1 MTLKV
6 KLIAHTPNPEEVVAQ
21 AAKLC
26 YSHVGV
32 DGIME
37 KLTPEKIE
45 KFVDHLATIG
55 HESPLEHVNFTFAIE
70 GISRACYDKNTE
82 IYTDQGWKLFKDL
95 DGTEKVL
102 SRNADGT
109 YAFEKPLNY
118 TRYHFKG
125 QLHKYKS
132 QNVDL
137 CITPN
142 HNMFM
147 KKYDIRT
154 ESDYELIPSEDIK
167 VNRFYVTKEIRN
179 NNETPKTFII
189 PKYSYLKKLNNGKTK
204 IKTLPQLELDSK
216 EFIKFLA
223 WYLSEGSTYYN
234 ERENSYSISISQS
247 NHNDKNINNIEE
259 IKGIISKLG
268 FKPYYDG
275 HNIKFK
281 NSQLGLYLKSLGRSC
296 EKYIPKEIFN
306 SINKEL
312 AMLFIETYEKADGTV
327 DKNNCSKLFTT
338 SKELSD
344 QLQIICFIAGYT
356 GKIHIDNRVGESHYS
371 KKSGNII
378 KHNHVCYVLNI
389 SKSKRNRTPI
399 IKKDRHMQLINYDDE
414 VYCVEVPNHVIFVRR
429 NGCCLWCGNCSHQ
442 LVRHRLASYSQQS
455 QRYVKLDQ
463 FEYIVPPAIA
473 KDSYARTIFTK
484 HMEDS
489 QKAYD
494 ELVDTLIENKLD
506 KKYPTWIEDTEDEYT
521 KLSSE
526 EQLQLNQ
533 NIRNL
538 WAKNHKKEY
547 SAMEKEAIEDARY
560 VFPNAC
566 ETKIVCTMNARSL
579 LHFFNVR
586 CCNRAQWEIRAMADE
601 MLKECKKVAPTLFKK
616 AGPDCTFGKCGE
628 GSMSCGN
635 PRKPEDFVGKMHEWC
650 PECDTENEF
659 PLESKPHKCKK
670 CGKELKPCSICYED
684 NTECNKC
691 KFEK

>member
-1 MTLKV
+1 MKV

-70 GISRACYDKNTE
+70 GISR
-82 IYTDQGWKLFKDL
+82 
-95 DGTEKVL
+95 
-102 SRNADGT
+102 
-109 YAFEKPLNY
+109 
-118 TRYHFKG
+118 
-125 QLHKYKS
+125 
-132 QNVDL
+132 
-137 CITPN
+137 
-142 HNMFM
+142 
-147 KKYDIRT
+147 
-154 ESDYELIPSEDIK
+154 
-167 VNRFYVTKEIRN
+167 VT
-179 NNETPKTFII
+179 T
-189 PKYSYLKKLNNGKTK
+189 
-204 IKTLPQLELDSK
+204 
-216 EFIKFLA
+216 
-223 WYLSEGSTYYN
+223 
-234 ERENSYSISISQS
+234 
-247 NHNDKNINNIEE
+247 
-259 IKGIISKLG
+259 
-268 FKPYYDG
+268 
-275 HNIKFK
+275 
-281 NSQLGLYLKSLGRSC
+281 
-296 EKYIPKEIFN
+296 
-306 SINKEL
+306 
-312 AMLFIETYEKADGTV
+312 
-327 DKNNCSKLFTT
+327 
-338 SKELSD
+338 
-344 QLQIICFIAGYT
+344 
-356 GKIHIDNRVGESHYS
+356 
-371 KKSGNII
+371 
-378 KHNHVCYVLNI
+378 
-389 SKSKRNRTPI
+389 
-399 IKKDRHMQLINYDDE
+399 
-414 VYCVEVPNHVIFVRR
+414 
-429 NGCCLWCGNCSHQ
+429 HQ

-455 QRYVKLDQ
+455 QRYVKLEQ
-463 FEYIVPPAIA
+463 FEYIIPPEIE
-473 KDSYARTIFTK
+473 KNSYARTIFIK

-494 ELVDTLIENKLD
+494 ELVDVLIENKLD
-506 KKYPTWIEDTEDEYT
+506 KKYPTWIEDTEDEYMS
-521 KLSSE
+521 LSSE

-547 SAMEKEAIEDARY
+547 FAMEKEAIEDARY

-628 GSMSCGN
+628 GSMSCGH
-635 PRKPEDFVGKMHEWC
+635 PRKPEDLVGKMHEWC

-659 PLESKPHKCKK
+659 PLELKSHKCKK

-691 KFEK
+691 KFE

>member
-1 MTLKV
+1 MKV

-70 GISRACYDKNTE
+70 GISR
-82 IYTDQGWKLFKDL
+82 
-95 DGTEKVL
+95 
-102 SRNADGT
+102 
-109 YAFEKPLNY
+109 
-118 TRYHFKG
+118 
-125 QLHKYKS
+125 
-132 QNVDL
+132 
-137 CITPN
+137 
-142 HNMFM
+142 
-147 KKYDIRT
+147 
-154 ESDYELIPSEDIK
+154 
-167 VNRFYVTKEIRN
+167 VT
-179 NNETPKTFII
+179 T
-189 PKYSYLKKLNNGKTK
+189 
-204 IKTLPQLELDSK
+204 
-216 EFIKFLA
+216 
-223 WYLSEGSTYYN
+223 
-234 ERENSYSISISQS
+234 
-247 NHNDKNINNIEE
+247 
-259 IKGIISKLG
+259 
-268 FKPYYDG
+268 
-275 HNIKFK
+275 
-281 NSQLGLYLKSLGRSC
+281 
-296 EKYIPKEIFN
+296 
-306 SINKEL
+306 
-312 AMLFIETYEKADGTV
+312 
-327 DKNNCSKLFTT
+327 
-338 SKELSD
+338 
-344 QLQIICFIAGYT
+344 
-356 GKIHIDNRVGESHYS
+356 
-371 KKSGNII
+371 
-378 KHNHVCYVLNI
+378 
-389 SKSKRNRTPI
+389 
-399 IKKDRHMQLINYDDE
+399 
-414 VYCVEVPNHVIFVRR
+414 
-429 NGCCLWCGNCSHQ
+429 HQ

-463 FEYIVPPAIA
+463 FEYIIPPEIA
-473 KDSYARTIFTK
+473 KDSYARTIFIK

-494 ELVDTLIENKLD
+494 ELVDVLIENKLD
-506 KKYPTWIEDTEDEYT
+506 KKYPTWIEDTEDEYMS
-521 KLSSE
+521 LSSE

-547 SAMEKEAIEDARY
+547 STMEKEAIEDARY

-616 AGPDCTFGKCGE
+616 AGPDCTFSKCGE
-628 GSMSCGN
+628 GSMSCGH
-635 PRKPEDFVGKMHEWC
+635 PRKPEDLVGKMHEWC

-659 PLESKPHKCKK
+659 PLELKPHKCKK

-691 KFEK
+691 KFE